1 MNAQCLLSG
10 KQREEKRSLRGV
22 RRGAAEDQWT
32 IMMRP
37 PCVLGLTTIL
47 KRLDAF
53 SPERWQHVVLIT
65 VVLVKEVHAAKWGGM
80 VGVVVFF
87 VQSGFMIS

>member
-1 MNAQCLLSG
+1 MDDYDAPSMRFGLDNDFEEVGCCRMCL
-10 KQREEKRSLRGV
+10 SLRV
-22 RRGAAEDQWT
+22 V
-32 IMMRP
+32 P
-37 PCVLGLTTIL
+37 LLIL
-47 KRLDAF
+47 IGFAF

-80 VGVVVFF
+80 VGVAVFF